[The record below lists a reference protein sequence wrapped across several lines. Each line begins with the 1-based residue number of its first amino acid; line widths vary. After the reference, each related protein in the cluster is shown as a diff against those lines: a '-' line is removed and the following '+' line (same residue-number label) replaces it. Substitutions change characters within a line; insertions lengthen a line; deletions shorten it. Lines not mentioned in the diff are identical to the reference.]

1 MNEQE
6 IKELVAL
13 LEKTG
18 VRAELCDT
26 KIGLSGLTAVCGSP
40 TEVGEG
46 FIEDYIMVPK
56 ALVGSHPEMFIT
68 VEGDSMKDA
77 GYEPGDRLRVRFGI
91 QAYDGEDVV
100 AYIDGK
106 CTVKTL
112 FTDEEGTRWLVPRNE
127 EYDAIEITDDMDA
140 RILGVVMGVEKR
152 AHAASSRSIQQ
163 AIRRTKNKYRTVKK
177 LKPEEIAECIRKI
190 GEEIT
195 YGRQWYSV
203 YRTLQDARLFSDDTI
218 GDFCKRVATLLPEHE
233 HLPDVKEVQR
243 MAVDSFADPVSLWT
257 ESKAPVSGKRF
268 EDYLQIARR
277 MSYLLE
283 NSHQKS

>member
-1 MNEQE
+1 MDEQE

-13 LEKTG
+13 LDKSG

-40 TEVGEG
+40 TEVGDG

-68 VEGDSMKDA
+68 VEGNSMRDA

-91 QAYDGEDVV
+91 QAYDNDNVL

-106 CTVKTL
+106 CTVKSLATAE
-112 FTDEEGTRWLVPRNE
+112 DGTRWLVPRNE
-127 EYDAIEITDDMDA
+127 EYDAIEITEDMDA
-140 RILGVVMGVEKR
+140 RILGVVMSSEKR
-152 AHAASSRSIQQ
+152 DHPAPSRVLQQ
-163 AIRRTKNKYRTVKK
+163 AIRRTRNKYRTVKK
-177 LKPEEIAECIRKI
+177 LKPEEIEECIRKI

-195 YGRQWYSV
+195 YGRQWYAV
-203 YRTLQDARLFSDDTI
+203 YRALQDAKLFSDDTI

-233 HLPDVKEVQR
+233 HLPDVKEVSR

-257 ESKAPVSGKRF
+257 ESNAPVSGKRF
-268 EDYLQIARR
+268 EDYLQLAKR
-277 MSYLLE
+277 MSTLLE